1 MCIISME
8 GPDATTLAFDQ
19 QLDHGTKTATIMLG
33 HAVSMAYLDAQGE
46 SGRTFSISELAMA
59 NIILGRDRSVRE
71 HEDLDFLKRVHIISI
86 TMEPGTVNGFP
97 EAIGVHFKGIGARE
111 YTSTGNAWN
120 FVMPPNFKL
129 NAPVTIFK
137 SNGDEVLMRTWERD
151 FGRWT
156 PDNLD
161 TLLVM
166 QVPETE
172 VVLLHVDHP
181 VTKYL
186 ERKANETGTMLQV
199 AQQQSTPNWRQI
211 SSVLF
216 QNACAWIR
224 ENILNKSSKHYDLST
239 FQVTYDKMDRRK
251 FNKLSP
257 SCFEAMPITGTES
270 VEALNDIKSKYA
282 NIVVQKPFPL
292 FLKITFEYRVQA
304 SRVLMPGSTGM

>member
-1 MCIISME
+1 ME
-8 GPDATTLAFDQ
+8 APDAGILAFDQ
-19 QLDHGTKTATIMLG
+19 QLDHGTKTATIMFG
-33 HAVSMAYLDAQGE
+33 HTVSMAYLDAQGE

-71 HEDLDFLKRVHIISI
+71 HEDLDFLKRVHISSI
-86 TMEPGTVNGFP
+86 TMDPGTVNGFP

-111 YTSTGNAWN
+111 YTNAGAAWN
-120 FVMPPNFKL
+120 FIMPPKFKL
-129 NAPVTIFK
+129 EAPVTIFK

-151 FGRWT
+151 FARWN

-166 QVPETE
+166 QVPESE
-172 VVLLHVDHP
+172 VVLVHIDHP

-186 ERKANETGTMLQV
+186 ERKASETGTMLQM

-211 SSVLF
+211 TSALF

-224 ENILNKSSKHYDLST
+224 ENILSKSSKHYDLST
-239 FQVTYDKMDRRK
+239 FQVTYDKMDRKK

-257 SCFEAMPITGTES
+257 SCFQDMPITGTET
-270 VEALNDIKSKYA
+270 VEELNDIKSKYA

-304 SRVLMPGSTGM
+304 SRLVVPG